1 MEETTGTSNLQVVVS
16 TTNTTAAN
24 QTQNHQ
30 QGHNSNS
37 GSSNALNQSSGGIQ
51 SLLIPAANS
60 SSSSLPLL
68 NGSAIVNEPSFL
80 RDFVLI
86 SEFSELEGPVPL
98 VVMPEGGEG
107 KFNINDFVL
116 RIMAVDYQNKGND
129 LGMYIFLG
137 CDLLTCLLASFSE
150 DTQVVLSEDKESA
163 FAYVSIIH

>member
-1 MEETTGTSNLQVVVS
+1 MEETIGTSNLQVVVS

-24 QTQNHQ
+24 QPQSHQ

-129 LGMYIFLG
+129 LGIVFLV

-163 FAYVSIIH
+163 FAYVSIIN